1 MPAPLIRTLPLVLV
15 LLTAL
20 QLACAPTGPP
30 RFWIEPV
37 AEGDRVRVWAPS
49 VGVEGWVG
57 TLLALRPDTIVVGN
71 SKTLELAI
79 SSLTKLEVSRGKE
92 SKARTGGMIG
102 FVGGAVAGAVIC
114 IASECSFTVGS
125 GDGGSDPLYDN
136 PLVSTGLAAILGG
149 AVGYGV
155 GVLIGST
162 IKVERWEEI
171 PLDQL
176 RLMTAPSPGGG
187 LSVGLRVRRSGD
199 PTLTRDH

>member
-1 MPAPLIRTLPLVLV
+1 MVAPRIRTLLFGLV

-20 QLACAPTGPP
+20 QLACAPKGPP

-57 TLLALRPDTIVVGN
+57 TLLALRPDTMVVGN
-71 SKTLELAI
+71 SKNLVLEI
-79 SSLTKLEVSRGKE
+79 SSLTKLEVSRGNE
-92 SKARTGGMIG
+92 SKAGTGGIIG

-114 IASECSFTVGS
+114 LASECSITVGS
-125 GDGGSDPLYDN
+125 GDGDSRSDPLDEN
-136 PLVSTGLAAILGG
+136 PLVSVGLAAVVGG

-162 IKVERWEEI
+162 IKVDRWEEI

-176 RLMTAPSPGGG
+176 RVTIAPCPGGG
-187 LSVGLRVRRSGD
+187 LSVGLRVRR
-199 PTLTRDH
+199 